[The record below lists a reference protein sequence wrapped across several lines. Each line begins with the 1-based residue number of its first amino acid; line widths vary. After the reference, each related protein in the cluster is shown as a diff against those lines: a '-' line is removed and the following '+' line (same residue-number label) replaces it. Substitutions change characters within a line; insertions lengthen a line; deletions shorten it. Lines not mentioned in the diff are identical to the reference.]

1 MFTEE
6 DLVDLLVLKIIDS
19 NPQKAIE
26 IMKGIQMTKET
37 RKIFCL
43 LVAKK
48 YRKFGKMPKEVEI
61 YLSSQI

>member
-37 RKIFCL
+37 RKIF
-43 LVAKK
+43 V
-48 YRKFGKMPKEVEI
+48 Y
-61 YLSSQI
+61 